1 MASNGK
7 NILYAEDD
15 PNDVMIFKMG
25 FGRATLP
32 HTLHVVDDGQAA
44 IDWLSGKD
52 GFEDR
57 KKFPMPEVVIVDLK
71 MPKKNGFDVL
81 QWVRSKPDLEN
92 LPVIVLSSSDDPR
105 DVKRAYSL
113 GATSYFVK
121 SSTLQELIQY
131 LRLSV

>member
-15 PNDVMIFKMG
+15 PNDVIIFKMG

-52 GFEDR
+52 GFKDR

-71 MPKKNGFDVL
+71 MPKKKTASTFSSGFAANPIWKTSRSL
-81 QWVRSKPDLEN
+81 FLVRPMTL
-92 LPVIVLSSSDDPR
+92 
-105 DVKRAYSL
+105 
-113 GATSYFVK
+113 ATSNAPILWGRLLT
-121 SSTLQELIQY
+121 SSNRQ
-131 LRLSV
+131 LSRN